1 MATDTTEG
9 AMYIVFTGTA
19 TVESGSNTADLAKI
33 GGVSGSIGYYP
44 TQPLINMDRGRS
56 LDIRAYTMEV
66 GQDDMGKKWFKVK
79 DNRDRMWG
87 GYSIGN
93 GGGQEGGSGVHISR
107 SGIHGGGNGRNGGD
121 HGGVK
126 CDNPALLIPQMVI
139 GSSGVTIP
147 TTTEVGQV
155 DWQWQGHTWGR
166 CEGVS

>member
-121 HGGVK
+121 HGG
-126 CDNPALLIPQMVI
+126 
-139 GSSGVTIP
+139 SSVTIQP
-147 TTTEVGQV
+147 CSSLRWSSEVVWSPYPPQ
-155 DWQWQGHTWGR
+155 QR
-166 CEGVS
+166 